1 MKTLTSLLKDTT
13 TPIHVKTV
21 PLSQRSAFWPDDF
34 KGIKGWQTFEVV
46 IFTTMGQFCEEYHGG
61 YWEYCTLSNG
71 GAFIYP
77 DLNREKLTLFNPHNG
92 NEAEVSCEAA
102 GIAVCLMMYSLWSFR
117 VESER
122 LVEHFYQL
130 RDYAI
135 QHSERSAIFH
145 LID

>member
-1 MKTLTSLLKDTT
+1 MKTLAPLLKDTT

-21 PLSQRSAFWPDDF
+21 PLSRRADFWSTHF
-34 KGIKGWQTFEVV
+34 QGIKGWQTVEVV

-77 DLNREKLTLFNPHNG
+77 DFNQEELTLFNPHND
-92 NEAEVSCEAA
+92 NEANVSCEAA
-102 GIAVCLMMYSLWSFR
+102 GIAVCLMMYSLWSFQT
-117 VESER
+117 ESDT
-122 LVEHFYQL
+122 LVDHFYQL
-130 RDYAI
+130 RDYAA
-135 QHSERSAIFH
+135 QHPERSAIFH